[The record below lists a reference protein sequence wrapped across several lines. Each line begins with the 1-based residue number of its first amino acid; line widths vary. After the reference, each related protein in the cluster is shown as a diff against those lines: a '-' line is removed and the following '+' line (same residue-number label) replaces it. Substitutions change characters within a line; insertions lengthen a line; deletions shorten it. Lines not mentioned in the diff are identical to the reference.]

1 MKRFVAS
8 IAVVCLFCSAAIPIT
23 YADMISPF
31 PNVPERP
38 KNVQEERETAHY
50 PTYAITAGVVAVALT
65 ASLFALRAIRKRN
78 DH

>member
-1 MKRFVAS
+1 
-8 IAVVCLFCSAAIPIT
+8 
-23 YADMISPF
+23 MISPF